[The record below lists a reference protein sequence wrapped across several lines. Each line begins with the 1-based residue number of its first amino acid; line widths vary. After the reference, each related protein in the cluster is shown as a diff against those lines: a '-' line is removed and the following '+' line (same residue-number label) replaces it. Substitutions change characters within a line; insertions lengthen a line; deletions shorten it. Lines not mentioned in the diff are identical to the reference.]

1 MVGGKNIKKR
11 DGKEEKK
18 TADRTEEVVLFMSC
32 STGGKAIKDS
42 RANGREEL
50 VL

>member
-1 MVGGKNIKKR
+1 MVGRREHKKR
-11 DGKEEKK
+11 EGKDEKK
-18 TADRTEEVVLFMSC
+18 TADITEEGVLFMSC